1 MDMTT
6 SQPSLAVEIY
16 EAAKKKNVFSLD
28 APGKL
33 LSLHCVTLSVWRRR
47 RRSRCEA
54 RDYGGRRPRDLRS
67 CHASLPSMLISLG
80 LIAVYGNE
88 HSIHGESG
96 LRPAY
101 QDV

>member
-33 LSLHCVTLSVWRRR
+33 LLIECVMRSVWRRC
-47 RRSRCEA
+47 RRSRCET
-54 RDYGGRRPRDLRS
+54 RDYGRRRPRDFRS
-67 CHASLPSMLISLG
+67 CHASLPST
-80 LIAVYGNE
+80 
-88 HSIHGESG
+88 
-96 LRPAY
+96 
-101 QDV
+101 